1 MEDTGEGSG
10 ANIIQAIFYPV
21 TPELQVGGIFDR
33 KIAWIGRLT
42 NFWYYIDPFFANSSI
57 REETDGLEGDGSY
70 ILDLENDYIINFY
83 FDAVNELTKASRCS
97 DDDGDGDCDTPQSD
111 VNLENVLNLWE
122 AGKLLWE
129 RDISDPLLERKI
141 YTPLDTGLL
150 LTDNANKFDAADNTK
165 IDALRPLLNTDNVLR
180 DDDQNRAV
188 ATNIIEYIHGEEVPD
203 YSDAWGIENYRSR
216 MVAIDFDGISA
227 NGAELGP
234 YVWKLGDVLN
244 STPRISSWIQL
255 NTYDDR
261 YNDATYTSYIESI
274 GDYCS
279 TNTDT
284 SCTVDADCP
293 DFATGETCETSNTD
307 YKGRGMVFAG
317 ANDGQLH
324 AFNLGKLE
332 LDWSG
337 QGPLEHARLSGT
349 DLGKEVWSF
358 IPKNALPYLKYFKEP
373 GYCHVYS
380 VDLAPYLFDASIGT
394 TGPAV
399 AGCTDANYD
408 DCFKTGVADPS
419 DRWRTIL
426 IGGMRLGGACKN
438 ISTACTEDLNGD
450 GIIDST
456 DCVNTPVADLGYSSY
471 FALDITDQN
480 NPELLWEFYDENL
493 GFTTTGPAVVRIGDN
508 PNKNGKWF
516 VVFGSGPTGP
526 IDTVRQQFLGRSDQN
541 LKLFIFDL
549 KSGPGANNADVTVKD
564 TTITNAFAGSMLNAT
579 QDTDLD
585 YQDDVLYI
593 PFVTKCTATT
603 AYCTVDT
610 WTNGGFGRLLT
621 KEDPTPGNWE
631 WSKVMEN
638 IGPLTSSV
646 TRLQHKTKGLL
657 WLYFGTGRYFYEL

>member
-1 MEDTGEGSG
+1 MEG
-10 ANIIQAIFYPV
+10 
-21 TPELQVGGIFDR
+21 LGG
-33 KIAWIGRLT
+33 T
-42 NFWYYIDPFFANSSI
+42 
-57 REETDGLEGDGSY
+57 
-70 ILDLENDYIINFY
+70 
-83 FDAVNELTKASRCS
+83 
-97 DDDGDGDCDTPQSD
+97 
-111 VNLENVLNLWE
+111 
-122 AGKLLWE
+122 
-129 RDISDPLLERKI
+129 
-141 YTPLDTGLL
+141 
-150 LTDNANKFDAADNTK
+150 
-165 IDALRPLLNTDNVLR
+165 
-180 DDDQNRAV
+180 
-188 ATNIIEYIHGEEVPD
+188 
-203 YSDAWGIENYRSR
+203 ENYRSR
-216 MVAIDFDGISA
+216 MVAVDL
-227 NGAELGP
+227 NGNLDPTDAGEGP

-261 YNDATYTSYIESI
+261 YNDATYTDYLNTS
-274 GDYCS
+274 DYCS
-279 TNTDT
+279 ITTST
-284 SCTVDADCP
+284 SCTENADCP
-293 DFATGETCETSNTD
+293 DFATGETCENSETD
-307 YKGRGMVFAG
+307 YKGRGIVFAG

-324 AFNLGKLE
+324 SFKLGLLE
-332 LDWSG
+332 FPANPLDCIGGSIDC
-337 QGPLEHARLSGT
+337 ASLSGS
-349 DLGKEVWSF
+349 DLGKEIWSF
-358 IPKNALPYLKYFKEP
+358 IPKNVLPYLKYFKEP
-373 GYCHVYS
+373 GYCHIYS
-380 VDLAPYLFDASIGT
+380 VDLAPYLFDASIST

-399 AGCTDANYD
+399 AGCSDATYE
-408 DCFKTGVADPS
+408 DCFKTGVADPG

-426 IGGMRLGGACKN
+426 IGGMRQGGACKN

-450 GIIDST
+450 GSVDSE

-480 NPELLWEFYDENL
+480 KPTLLWEFSDENL
-493 GFTTTGPAVVRIGDN
+493 GFTSTGPAVVRIGDN

-526 IDTVRQQFLGRSDQN
+526 IDKVRQQFLGRSDQN

-549 KSGPGANNADVTVKD
+549 KKGPGANNADVTVKD
-564 TTITNAFAGSMLNAT
+564 TTIPNAFAGSMLNAT

-593 PFVTKCTATT
+593 PYVTKCAATT

-621 KEDPTPGNWE
+621 KEDATPGNWV